1 MPEQKL
7 KPVNEIMQDNEIEK
21 TKSPITEKL
30 NELEQSHDDSI
41 TITSEEV
48 ASDTLNGTSEGKE
61 PIKENKKINSGDM
74 ENEHILVKKYLKE
87 HSLVESN
94 ITSYNNF
101 INHRMQEI
109 VNELNETIPHEESEI
124 KLGKIKVERPNI
136 IEADGSSHLIKPAE
150 ARIRGLTYS
159 APISLEITI
168 KQEGQL
174 ESHDVEIGR
183 IPVIVKSDVCNLSSM
198 EKPELIENY
207 IDPLD
212 PGGYFIINGNERVIV
227 MAEDLA
233 ENQPFIEKNKTKK
246 TTMLRLF
253 SKRGSYRI
261 PISIIDTNEGIVEVS
276 FSRFKNIPI
285 IVILKALG
293 LTKESDIAKY
303 IGKEND
309 SLIVNL
315 YEFADIQTEKDA
327 MMKIAEQTALQGTE
341 KEILDRIKQR
351 LDSYFLPHI
360 GLTKEDRIEKAITLC
375 KFIKQFFVA
384 KENPTNLTDKDHYAN
399 KRVRMSGD
407 LLSDLFRVNLN
418 ILVRD
423 IQHSLQ
429 KIQKRKKFYSIKTI
443 AKSTLFTHRVESAI
457 ATGNWIGERSGVTQ
471 NMDKTNYLAILSQL
485 QRVSSM
491 LPGEQENFLA
501 RTLHPTH
508 YGRFCPVETPE
519 GTEIGLRKNLAL
531 LAKISTRTDLE
542 NEDFIKLLISEL
554 GMKREIESSGND
566 IFYNGRFIGHIDN
579 AKQFIDKLKEKKRK
593 GELPIELSIRHN
605 QALDNILLSTEVGR
619 VLRPVIIVENGKA
632 KLTSE
637 HLKLLKQGSLS
648 WDDLIKNGILEY
660 LDASEE
666 ENSLIAL
673 TRDEITEEHTHFE
686 IDKIDM
692 LGVVTSLVPYA
703 NHDQSARLNRGSK
716 TQKQALGLYAAN
728 YLCRIDTDVST
739 LHYPQRPIV
748 RSFVYDTLNVHPAG
762 QNVVVAIMNHD
773 GYNME
778 DALILNKGSV
788 DRGIGRSTYY
798 RPYKS
803 IELNYAGGLRD
814 EITIPEKDV
823 SGYRTEESYRFLED
837 DGVVYPEARL
847 NEGEVVIGK
856 TSPPK
861 FLSEVREISIR
872 AKKEASSVIRQEEHG
887 TIDSV
892 FITEDSQGNKVFQVK
907 TRDQRIPELG
917 DKFATSHGQK
927 GVVGAI
933 VDEND
938 IPFTSTGIKPDLIF
952 NPHGIP
958 SRMTVGYLIEL
969 LAGKVGCLGGRVV
982 DGTGFSGE
990 KIEDLES
997 ELKGLGF
1004 RYDGKETLYNGTTGK
1019 MMDVKIFIGNM
1030 YYLKLKYMVSNKM
1043 HARASGKVTLLTRQ
1057 PIEGRARGGA
1067 LRLGEMEQQALVAH
1081 GASLLLKERY
1091 DSDKVLIN
1099 LCTKCGSV
1107 AIEDSVRNKVYCP
1120 MCNSQD
1126 IEPVEISYA
1135 FKLLIDEIQ
1144 SLHIKTKFNLKNKY
1158 E

>member
-1 MPEQKL
+1 MALQIERKQL
-7 KPVNEIMQDNEIEK
+7 K
-21 TKSPITEKL
+21 
-30 NELEQSHDDSI
+30 
-41 TITSEEV
+41 EEH
-48 ASDTLNGTSEGKE
+48 L
-61 PIKENKKINSGDM
+61 
-74 ENEHILVKKYLKE
+74 LVKKYLEK

-94 ITSYNNF
+94 IISFNNF
-101 INHRMQEI
+101 INHRIQEI
-109 VNELNETIPHEESEI
+109 VNELNDSLPKEDIEI
-124 KLGKIKVERPNI
+124 RLGKIKIGRPNI
-136 IEADGSSHLIKPAE
+136 IEADGSSHLITPAE

-159 APISLEITI
+159 APISMEITI
-168 KQEGQL
+168 KQSGQI
-174 ESHDVEIGR
+174 ESHEVEIGR
-183 IPVIVKSDVCNLSSM
+183 IPVIVKSDICNLSGFDK
-198 EKPELIENY
+198 EKLIEEY

-227 MAEDLA
+227 MTEDLA
-233 ENQPFIEKNKTKK
+233 ENQPFIEKSKAKK
-246 TTMLRLF
+246 TIMLRLF

-261 PISIIDTNEGIVEVS
+261 PITITDTSEGIINVT
-276 FSRFKNIPI
+276 FSRFRDVPV

-315 YEFADIQTEKDA
+315 YEYTNIQTEQDA
-327 MMKIAEQTALQGTE
+327 MLAIAEQTSLQGTD

-360 GLTKEDRIEKAITLC
+360 GLKKEHRIEKAITLC
-375 KFIKQFFVA
+375 KFVKQFFVA
-384 KENPTNLTDKDHYAN
+384 KENSDSLTDKDHYAN

-407 LLSDLFRVNLN
+407 LLSDLFRVNMN

-423 IQHSLQ
+423 IQHTLQ
-429 KIQKRKKFYSIKTI
+429 KVQKRKKFYSIKTI

-531 LAKISTRTDLE
+531 LAKISTRVSLSDDKLIKILTD
-542 NEDFIKLLISEL
+542 L
-554 GMKREIESSGND
+554 GMKTEIESVGSD
-566 IFYNGRFIGHIDN
+566 IFFNGRFIGHIEDSG
-579 AKQFIDKLKEKKRK
+579 KFINELRKKRRAE
-593 GELPIELSIRHN
+593 GLPIELSIRYN
-605 QALDNILLSTEVGR
+605 KPLDHVLLSTEVGR
-619 VLRPVIIVENGKA
+619 VMRPLIIVEDNKP
-632 KLTSE
+632 KLTEE
-637 HLKLLKQGSLS
+637 HIKLLKDNSFS
-648 WDDLIKNGILEY
+648 WDDLIKNGIIEY
-660 LDASEE
+660 LDAAEE
-666 ENSLIAL
+666 ENALVAL
-673 TRDEITEEHTHFE
+673 TSKDITEEHTHLE
-686 IDKIDM
+686 IDKIDF

-703 NHDQSARLNRGSK
+703 NYDQSSRLNRGSK

-728 YLCRIDTDVST
+728 FLCRIDTDVSI
-739 LHYPQRPIV
+739 LHYPQRPVV

-762 QNVVVAIMNHD
+762 QNVIVAIMTHE

-788 DRGIGRSTYY
+788 DRGLGRSTYY
-798 RPYKS
+798 RPYTS

-814 EITIPEKDV
+814 EILIPEKDV

-837 DGVVYPEARL
+837 DGVVFPEAKL
-847 NEGEVVIGK
+847 TSGEVVIGK

-861 FLSEVREISIR
+861 FLSEVREISIK
-872 AKKEASSVIRQEEHG
+872 AKKEASSVIRQEEEG
-887 TIDSV
+887 TIESV
-892 FITEDSQGNKVFQVK
+892 FITEDGQGNKIVRVK
-907 TRDQRIPELG
+907 TRDLRVPELG

-933 VDEND
+933 VPEND
-938 IPFTSTGIKPDLIF
+938 MPFTSKGIKPDIIF
-952 NPHGIP
+952 NPHSIP
-958 SRMTVGYLIEL
+958 GRMTVGYLIEL
-969 LAGKVGCLGGRVV
+969 LAGKVGCLSGKIM
-982 DGTGFSGE
+982 DGTGFSGQ
-990 KIEDLES
+990 KIEDLENS
-997 ELKGLGF
+997 LSDLGF
-1004 RYDGKETLYNGTTGK
+1004 RYDGKETIYNGTTGK
-1019 MMDVKIFIGNM
+1019 MMNLKIYIGNM

-1091 DSDKVLIN
+1091 DSDKVILNI
-1099 LCTKCGSV
+1099 CSKCGSV
-1107 AIEDSVRNKVYCP
+1107 AIEDSIRNKMVCSI
-1120 MCNSQD
+1120 CNGQE
-1126 IEPVEISYA
+1126 IEPIEISYA

-1144 SLHIKTKFNLKNKY
+1144 SMHIKTKFNLKNKY

>member
-1 MPEQKL
+1 MK
-7 KPVNEIMQDNEIEK
+7 IEK
-21 TKSPITEKL
+21 DQQK
-30 NELEQSHDDSI
+30 
-41 TITSEEV
+41 EEHV
-48 ASDTLNGTSEGKE
+48 
-61 PIKENKKINSGDM
+61 
-74 ENEHILVKKYLKE
+74 LVKTYLKE
-87 HSLVESN
+87 HSLIESN

-109 VNELNETIPHEESEI
+109 VNELNESLPKEDIEI
-124 KLGKIKVERPNI
+124 RLGKIKVGKPNI
-136 IEADGSSHLIKPAE
+136 IEADGSSQLVSPTE
-150 ARIRGLTYS
+150 AKIRKLTYS
-159 APISLEITI
+159 APINIEITI
-168 KQEGQL
+168 KQAGQI
-174 ESHDVEIGR
+174 ESHNVEIGR
-183 IPVIVKSDVCNLSSM
+183 IPVIVKSDVCNLSGKSK
-198 EKPELIENY
+198 EELIKEY

-227 MAEDLA
+227 MTEDLA
-233 ENQPFIEKNKTKK
+233 ENQPFIEKSKAKK
-246 TTMLRLF
+246 EIMLRLF

-261 PISIIDTNEGIVEVS
+261 PISITDTSEGILEVS

-285 IVILKALG
+285 IIILKALG

-315 YEFADIQTEKDA
+315 YEFTGLQTEEDA
-327 MMKIAEQTALQGTE
+327 MMAIAEQTSLQGTK

-360 GLTKEDRIEKAITLC
+360 GLKKEDRIEKAITLC

-384 KENPTNLTDKDHYAN
+384 KENPHNLTDKDHYAN

-407 LLSDLFRVNLN
+407 LLTDLFRVNMN

-423 IQHSLQ
+423 IQHTLQ
-429 KIQKRKKFYSIKTI
+429 KVQKRKKFYSIKTI

-531 LAKISTRTDLE
+531 LTKISTRTNLDDEKLIKILTDLE
-542 NEDFIKLLISEL
+542 
-554 GMKREIESSGND
+554 MKKEIEGTGTD
-566 IFYNGRFIGHIDN
+566 IFFNGRFIGHIEEPN
-579 AKQFIDKLKEKKRK
+579 KFISQLKNYRRR
-593 GELPIELSIRHN
+593 GELPIELSIRYN
-605 QALDNILLSTEVGR
+605 KILNNIFLSTEVGR
-619 VLRPVIIVENGKA
+619 AMRPLIIVEQGNS
-632 KLTSE
+632 KLTKE
-637 HLKLLKQGSLS
+637 HIKFLKSGEFKWEDLL
-648 WDDLIKNGILEY
+648 KNGIIEY
-660 LDASEE
+660 LDAAEE
-666 ENSLIAL
+666 ENALVSLCKEGL
-673 TRDEITEEHTHFE
+673 NEEHTHLE
-686 IDKIDM
+686 IDKIDF

-703 NHDQSARLNRGSK
+703 NYDQSSRLNRGSK

-728 YLCRIDTDVST
+728 FLCRLDTNVSI
-739 LHYPQRPIV
+739 LHYPQKPIV
-748 RSFVYDTLNVHPAG
+748 RSFIYDTLNVHPAG
-762 QNVVVAIMNHD
+762 QNVIVAVMTHK

-778 DALILNKGSV
+778 DALILNQGSL
-788 DRGIGRSTYY
+788 DRGLGRSTYY
-798 RPYKS
+798 RPYTS

-814 EITIPEKDV
+814 EICIPEKDV
-823 SGYRTEESYRFLED
+823 SGYRTEESYRYLED

-847 NEGEVVIGK
+847 DSGEVVIGK

-861 FLSEVREISIR
+861 FLSEVREISIK
-872 AKKEASSVIRQEEHG
+872 AKKESSSVIRQEEKG
-887 TIDSV
+887 TIEAV
-892 FITEDSQGNKVFQVK
+892 FITEDNQGNRVIRVK
-907 TRDQRIPELG
+907 TRDLRIPELG

-927 GVVGAI
+927 GVIGAI
-933 VDEND
+933 VPEND
-938 IPFTSTGIKPDLIF
+938 MPFTSRGVRPDIIF
-952 NPHGIP
+952 NPHSIP
-958 SRMTVGYLIEL
+958 GRMTVGYLIEL
-969 LAGKVGCLGGRVV
+969 LAGKVSCLSGKII
-982 DGTGFSGE
+982 DGTGFSGQ
-990 KIEDLES
+990 KIDDLEVQ
-997 ELKGLGF
+997 LKDLGF
-1004 RYDGKETLYNGTTGK
+1004 RYDGKESVYNGINGK
-1019 MMDVKIFIGNM
+1019 MMNVKIFIGNM
-1030 YYLKLKYMVSNKM
+1030 YYLKLRYMVSNLM

-1091 DSDKVLIN
+1091 DSDKVVVNI
-1099 LCTKCGSV
+1099 CTKCGAV
-1107 AIEDSVRNKVYCP
+1107 AIEDNIKNKLFCP

-1126 IEPVEISYA
+1126 IEPIEISYA
-1135 FKLLIDEIQ
+1135 FKLLVDEIQ